1 MKNFTIEVEKEQ
13 RQNENVKIQLM
24 GYSVRERER
33 SLAFQLGMPGFSPET
48 KNPRDLKFLSVLR
61 PPVENHLPLYVVS
74 SVSLAKTGRMDVLFL
89 QQQKGRDSV
98 NIFPNLGD
106 LADYLVIG
114 GDMAE
119 GVRTPRGIVVQEGR
133 IPFVSPE
140 QKDLLRAVIEERL
153 YKGVR
158 RHDKRLYLVE
168 GPRRNSPLSKEEIK
182 ARKTFL
188 YSLGLAAAEVHQ
200 EAKTGLVW
208 VTGRPQKRTIRE
220 GVDLT
225 QQKYIGAIK
234 REVEDELEAA
244 GWMIV
249 NWEEIEEKLKASK
262 FPTIHIQK
270 LKMGWGTLIQGPCGK
285 CLYRISIQG
294 AVIPILPCDEESC
307 QGNEKFLQEL
317 VEDTPLVLGRDMP
330 YGAFCGECGEELQ
343 VTRIKGSGS
352 SIIRE
357 IKCPHHGLIG

>member
-1 MKNFTIEVEKEQ
+1 
-13 RQNENVKIQLM
+13 M
-24 GYSVRERER
+24 GYSTREREG

-48 KNPRDLKFLSVLR
+48 RDARDLDFLSDLR
-61 PPVENHLPLYVVS
+61 PPVENHLPLCVAS
-74 SVSLAKTGRMDVLFL
+74 SASLVKTGRMDVLFL
-89 QQQKGRDSV
+89 QRPKDRDTV
-98 NIFPNLGD
+98 NTFPSLRD

-114 GDMAE
+114 GDMTE
-119 GVRTPRGIVVQEGR
+119 GVRNPRGIVVQVQEAR
-133 IPFVSPE
+133 IPVVSQE
-140 QKDLLRAVIEERL
+140 QRDLLRVIVEERL
-153 YKGVR
+153 YRGIK
-158 RHDKRLYLVE
+158 RHHKRLYLVE
-168 GPRRNSPLSKEEIK
+168 SLRKNTPLSENEIK
-182 ARKTFL
+182 ARKAFL
-188 YSLGLAAAEVHQ
+188 NSFGLAAAEVHR

-234 REVEDELEAA
+234 REVEDELEAV

-249 NWEEIEEKLKASK
+249 NWEEIEEKLEASK
-262 FPTIHIQK
+262 FPPEHIRK
-270 LKMGWGTLIQGPCGK
+270 LKLGWGTLVQGPCGK

-307 QGNEKFLQEL
+307 QGNEEFLQEL

-343 VTRIKGSGS
+343 VTRIKGPGS